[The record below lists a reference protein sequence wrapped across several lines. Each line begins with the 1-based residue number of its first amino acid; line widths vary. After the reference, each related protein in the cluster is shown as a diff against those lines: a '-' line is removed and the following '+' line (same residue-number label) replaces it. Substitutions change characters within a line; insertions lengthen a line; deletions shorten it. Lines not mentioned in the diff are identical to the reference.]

1 MKPATPINWGQAR
14 QNLLAFFGPDKL
26 LPEVT
31 VAEARDFERFL
42 KTTAR
47 ENRYGDSKK
56 DEPLAVAQKHSLQV
70 TDEHFAKAAQNPA
83 QSAHATE
90 RMEPQAA
97 MAAHEQTPVL
107 PGLASGRDY
116 LPLRLVG
123 RAGLERSSSSR
134 DSEQSAA
141 RVDTFADTPGSAVD
155 EWLDG
160 CPIELTRGQRAEI
173 CHVLAASLDSAVLQ
187 VQ

>member
-1 MKPATPINWGQAR
+1 VKPATPINWGQAR

-47 ENRYGDSKK
+47 ENRYGYSKK
-56 DEPLAVAQKHSLQV
+56 DGPLAAAQKHYLQV

-123 RAGLERSSSSR
+123 RAGLEPATNR
-134 DSEQSAA
+134 
-141 RVDTFADTPGSAVD
+141 
-155 EWLDG
+155 L
-160 CPIELTRGQRAEI
+160 
-173 CHVLAASLDSAVLQ
+173 
-187 VQ
+187 